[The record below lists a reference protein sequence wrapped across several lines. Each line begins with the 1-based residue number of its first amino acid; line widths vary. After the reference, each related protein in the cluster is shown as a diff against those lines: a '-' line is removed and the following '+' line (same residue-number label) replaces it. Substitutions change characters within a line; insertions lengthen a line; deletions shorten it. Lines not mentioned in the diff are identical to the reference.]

1 MSDKPKTTSVFMKP
15 EFWTA
20 VVTGVSGLL
29 LAFGVITPAA
39 AGGIAEFAPQ
49 LIGALMAIISG
60 SKFINSQRD
69 EKVEVFRAM
78 CAMRMEQAAKAEKAG
93 QPSALAATP
102 VEDQVAAIARIA
114 GL

>member
-1 MSDKPKTTSVFMKP
+1 MDSNVKTTSVFRKP
-15 EFWTA
+15 EFWTT

-29 LAFGVITPAA
+29 LAFGVITPIQ
-39 AGGIAEFAPQ
+39 AGGIAEYAPQ

-60 SKFINSQRD
+60 SKFVNTQRD

-78 CAMRMEQAAKAEKAG
+78 CAMRLEQAARAEKAG
-93 QPSALAATP
+93 QVSALSATP
-102 VEDQVAAIARIA
+102 AEEQVAGLARAA

>member
-1 MSDKPKTTSVFMKP
+1 MDNTPKTTSVFKKP
-15 EFWTA
+15 EFWMT
-20 VVTGVSGLL
+20 VVTSVSGLL
-29 LAFGVITPAA
+29 LAFGVITPATA
-39 AGGIAEFAPQ
+39 SGIAEFAPQ

-60 SKFINSQRD
+60 SKFINTQRD

-93 QPSALAATP
+93 QPSALSAASA
-102 VEDQVAAIARIA
+102 EDQVAEIARIA

>member
-1 MSDKPKTTSVFMKP
+1 MSDKPKTTSVFKKP
-15 EFWTA
+15 EFWTT

-29 LAFGVITPAA
+29 LAFGVITPVQ
-39 AGGIAEFAPQ
+39 AGGIAEYVPQ

-60 SKFINSQRD
+60 SKFANTQRD

-78 CAMRMEQAAKAEKAG
+78 CAMRLEQTARAEKAG
-93 QPSALAATP
+93 QPSALSAAP
-102 VEDQVAAIARIA
+102 AEDQVAAIARVA